1 MKTRIA
7 ASAAAGCGL
16 LAAALGGTAQAQ
28 TSVTLYGIISEGL
41 SYTTNVGGKSLTEL
55 KANVMQVS
63 RWGLRGTEDLGNGWK
78 ANFVLENGFTGDNGQ
93 QAFGRLFGRASHVGL
108 SNRQLGEIQLGRMA
122 NLGLLFTAGMMSPF
136 GPSFQQAAVT
146 TTAAYNTGDF
156 GTTARVNNAVY
167 YFSPRWAGMQAG
179 LGYSVQ
185 TADAEIGGGSRN
197 NRMADLGLRY
207 DGGRFK
213 AAVSYQYVMPA
224 STAGARGKP
233 SNLQVGVNHDFGAF
247 TLYGGYGRLNDPTV
261 DPGANGATHFAAT
274 HDRDHAYQVG
284 VKVPVGA
291 GRVLLGYQRTTGSK
305 IENYGLAYV
314 YDLSRRTWLY
324 VYANRTEFRFFSAA
338 GATAGDAWRRQIA
351 MGISH
356 RF

>member
-1 MKTRIA
+1 MTTIR
-7 ASAAAGCGL
+7 SLAGVALALVPC
-16 LAAALGGTAQAQ
+16 AAALAQG
-28 TSVTLYGIISEGL
+28 SVTMYGILDNGYL
-41 SYTTNVGGKSLTEL
+41 SDKTQGKGTINAINPSLSV
-55 KANVMQVS
+55 AS
-63 RWGLRGTEDLGNGWK
+63 RWGLRGAEDLGNGWK
-78 ANFVLENGFTGDNGQ
+78 ASFVLENGFTGDNGQ
-93 QAFGRLFGRASHVGL
+93 QAFGRLFGRASYVGL
-108 SNRQLGEIQLGRMA
+108 SSRELGEIQLGRMA

-156 GTTARVNNAVY
+156 GTTSRVNNAAY
-167 YFSPRWAGMQAG
+167 YFSPRWAGVQAG

-185 TADAEIGGGSRN
+185 TADAEVAGGNRN

-233 SNLQVGVNHDFGAF
+233 SNLQVGVNHDFGTF

-261 DPGANGATHFAAT
+261 DPGANGATRFAAT

-291 GRVLLGYQRTTGSK
+291 GRVLLGYQWTTGSK
-305 IENYGLAYV
+305 IESYGLAYV

-324 VYANRTEFRFFSAA
+324 VYANRTEFRLFSTA
-338 GATAGDAWRRQIA
+338 GATVGDAWRRQIA
-351 MGISH
+351 MGIAH